1 MKASLVRRFRN
12 ILDPKRCLHTPED
25 LYAYSHDVFAR
36 GNPELV
42 LIPRSA
48 EEVSRIMRLANEK
61 GVPVTP
67 RGGASSL
74 SGMTTPVQGG
84 IVLAMNRM
92 NDIIE
97 INTEDRLAIMG
108 PGVVTSD
115 LHKAAEKVGMFY
127 PPDPASSAMSLIGGN
142 VATNAGGPRCLKYG
156 VTRDYIMALEV
167 VMADGDILKTGSRAV
182 KDVTGYDLT
191 HLICG
196 SEGTLGVI
204 TQITT
209 KLIPKPETKKTLIT
223 TFDTLEGA
231 SNMVSSIIGA
241 GIVPTTLEIMDQAY
255 LQAVEDLTHISLPV
269 EAAALLLIEVDGF
282 SETVE
287 RQAKTIQQFCREQG
301 AMDTIVARNQQES
314 EDLWQGRRY
323 GSVALMRS
331 TPRMLTH
338 DATVPVSKIPALVS
352 YTHKIA
358 EEYGIKLVILGH
370 AGDGNMHP
378 NFLLQSKDDPEEL
391 ERFHKVSY
399 ELFRFTVECGGTL
412 SGEHGIG
419 LEKNPYLNLQVD
431 DVGMKAMRAIK
442 QAWDPKGILNP
453 GKFL

>member
-1 MKASLVRRFRN
+1 MKASLVRRFRK

-42 LIPRSA
+42 LIPHST
-48 EEVSRIMRLANEK
+48 EEVSKIMRIANDK
-61 GVPVTP
+61 GIPVTA

-74 SGMTTPVQGG
+74 SGMTTPVKGG
-84 IVLAMNRM
+84 IVLAMNQM
-92 NDIIE
+92 NHIIE
-97 INTEDRLAIMG
+97 INKEDRLTILE

-167 VMADGDILKTGSRAV
+167 VMADGDVLRTGSRAV

-204 TQITT
+204 TKITA

-231 SNMVSSIIGA
+231 SNMVSSIIGS

-255 LQAVEDLTHISLPV
+255 LQAVEDLTHIGLPV

-282 SETVE
+282 SESVE
-287 RQAKTIQQFCREQG
+287 RQANTIQQFCREQG

-314 EDLWQGRRY
+314 DELWRGRRY
-323 GSVALMRS
+323 GSVALMRN

-358 EEYGIKLVILGH
+358 NEYGIKMVVLGH

-378 NFLLQSKDDPEEL
+378 NFLLQSKDDPEEM